1 MHSIHVLEENE
12 SRYDKIIHFSDIHIR
27 TGDPEKA
34 RYFEY
39 STVFQ
44 NLVDSLSTKDLSS
57 TIIVITGDLFH
68 HKGKIET
75 SGIKL
80 VNQLFQKLLNLA
92 PTFVLCGNHDYRQD
106 DPEIPDMIEALLEMH
121 HKKLSSQKYPLYY
134 LNKSGVYVYN
144 NISFGV
150 VDIRDALKSYNTFGR
165 NEELISFPSCSSTQ
179 AEYKVALFHGYV
191 VPKDLCEKYKNM
203 NSYHLEW
210 FGTEYPFILL
220 GDIHRQQIHKT
231 THGHWAYPGSLIQQD
246 FGERVMDHG
255 YLEWDL
261 KKQKVYFHRVY
272 NPYGFCT
279 LKKHM
284 NQWYVH
290 SHQKEWYELNS
301 IYQNEFFPKKPMVRV
316 LNQDEQECKEVLGQY
331 GIQAKRI
338 QRSVMEVEDLH
349 DEENQPIQE
358 SIATYLEEL
367 NTPDK
372 WMDYLNH
379 TVQKDYSLFIRQ
391 PENLKLPPICD
402 FLKKYHDRND
412 KIQKVIDEY
421 MSHQIGTVKQ
431 GQRVELVNMSWHYL
445 MCYGESNY
453 FDFTKIKDQIALLNG
468 KNAMGKSS
476 FLDVLCIGL
485 YGTPTKM
492 RSLVTAKKYT
502 DKIIHDHRPSHKV
515 APSVTILLKIKDSY
529 YEIHR
534 VFGSQSGK
542 DKEHMIMQKEVS
554 ISKIASDFSTK
565 QIICEGNTTV
575 ETWIE
580 KNIGSMDSVLMST
593 MICQMD
599 LNNFFHMKQED
610 QKAILDTALHLEN
623 VSLFGKILRESLLA
637 HQDLMGQLKTAM
649 DTVSSM
655 ATPMKDDEMKQ
666 IQQIYDDVK
675 ERYEKQSKLKE
686 YWLTKVKTKN
696 WQTLIIG
703 DTIEEDYQKAKH
715 EFEFEFHEEKYQALT
730 SRLETSIRLE
740 EKLKATKEAL
750 EPYENIQ
757 LYKDSEKHFARWEKN
772 KQQFMEKKPKSEVSL
787 DWIMATREKHDQWKE
802 NQDSTW
808 LENPESIHINLETL
822 IAEEQGLEEK
832 IKELYANPITKP
844 QSTRPSKLRS
854 LSFSVVDYQE
864 CHKKLQILLQN
875 EPKPQSN
882 IKEYEKWMKKYEA
895 WYEKNKDFILWK
907 DDQKVQKKL
916 QSTLDKIQQITLR
929 QQELQDTM
937 KDLQGTEKD
946 LEFYKDL
953 KFNPDCKACI
963 QNPFNLKKQDLEHN
977 HKELLDYCKK
987 LQSYIAKLNETKT
1000 LTELE
1005 SQKELYMHQLEAYK
1019 QYKLEKNYY
1028 EMEYQKWTNI
1038 KEVLDDYE
1046 EWREEYAKQ
1055 MEQNKQLEELKLH
1068 YDWKEYERWNLEII
1082 KVQQRQ
1088 DELREE
1094 KQTKQNFLKEYNQ
1107 WQETLQTLI
1116 YQEKQYQLLQ
1126 VWLEEEQIIE
1136 QKLQQ
1141 FQQSIKK
1148 QTLLEAYAQ
1157 YEKQYAEV
1165 KEELTELKRFT
1176 DIKERFE
1183 QMENLYA
1190 SYKLQ
1195 NQQASLQ
1202 ESKEQFEKA
1211 YQTYIETKQTYDLQK
1226 EYQAKRKH
1234 YEDISIQL
1242 QERYEAIK
1250 ELETYFMGDKNSTD
1264 GYKEWIYNH
1273 KVIPLVN
1280 QEMNKFLGLFED
1292 FRFKMM
1298 YDKKQFIY
1306 MLEDRGNQP
1315 TLDKAS
1321 GYQNFIISIA
1331 FRIIFS
1337 RIGAIGQQFKH
1348 LMIDEGFTA
1357 CDNINIEKVPVL
1369 LKSIFEYGKYHSIVL
1384 MSHLDSVR
1392 DCTHKMI
1399 QIERQDPFSY
1409 IRYGSSY
1416 PVISTTTTPEGKVLK
1431 KGRGRPKTSV

>member
-1 MHSIHVLEENE
+1 MHPIHVLEENE
-12 SRYDKIIHFSDIHIR
+12 YHYDKIIHFSDIHIR

-34 RYFEY
+34 RYSEY

-44 NLVDSLSTKDLSS
+44 NLVESLSTKDLSS

-106 DPEIPDMIEALLEMH
+106 DPDIPDMIEALLEMH

-134 LNKSGVYVYN
+134 LNKTGVYLYN

-165 NEELISFPSCSSTQ
+165 NEELVSFPTCDSTQ
-179 AEYKVALFHGYV
+179 VDYKVALFHGYV
-191 VPKDLCEKYKNM
+191 APKDLCEKYKNM
-203 NSYHLEW
+203 NSYPIEW
-210 FGTEYPFILL
+210 FGSDYPFILL

-231 THGHWAYPGSLIQQD
+231 TQGHWGYPGSLIQQD

-261 KKQKVYFHRVY
+261 KKQKVHFHRVY

-284 NQWYVH
+284 NEWYVH
-290 SHQKEWYELNS
+290 SHQKEWYELNK
-301 IYQNEFFPKKPMVRV
+301 ICQNEFFPKKPMVRV
-316 LNQDEQECKEVLGQY
+316 LNQDEQECKEILNQY

-338 QRSVMEVEDLH
+338 QRSIMEVEDLQE
-349 DEENQPIQE
+349 DTQPTQE
-358 SIATYLEEL
+358 SVATYLEEL

-372 WMDYLNH
+372 WIDFLNH

-391 PENLKLPPICD
+391 PENLKLPSICD

-431 GQRVELVNMSWHYL
+431 AQRVELVNMSWNYL
-445 MCYGESNY
+445 MCYGENNY

-529 YEIHR
+529 YEIYR

-554 ISKIASDFSTK
+554 ISKIPANFSTK

-575 ETWIE
+575 ESWIE
-580 KNIGSMDSVLMST
+580 QNIGNMDSVLMST

-649 DTVSSM
+649 DTVTAM
-655 ATPMKDDEMKQ
+655 ATPIKEDEMKQ
-666 IQQIYDDVK
+666 IQEVYDLAK
-675 ERYEKQSKLKE
+675 ERYEKQSTLKE

-696 WQTLIIG
+696 WQTLTIS
-703 DTIEEDYQKAKH
+703 DTIEEDYRKAKD
-715 EFEFEFHEEKYQALT
+715 EYEFEFHEEKYQSLT

-750 EPYENIQ
+750 EPYDNAQ
-757 LYKDSEKHFARWEKN
+757 LYKESEKHLSRWEKK
-772 KQQFMEKKPKSEVSL
+772 KQQFLEQKPKSEVSL
-787 DWIMATREKHDQWKE
+787 DWIMGTREKHDQWK
-802 NQDSTW
+802 QSKSSSW
-808 LENPESIHINLETL
+808 LEEPEFIEEDLKFIFDKEEDNESTLAQLCRNSI
-822 IAEEQGLEEK
+822 A
-832 IKELYANPITKP
+832 KP
-844 QSTRPSKLRS
+844 VSKRPSKIQES
-854 LSFSVVDYQE
+854 TIYSESEYQKCNE
-864 CHKKLQILLQN
+864 KLQALLQK
-875 EPKPQSN
+875 EPKPQSTLE
-882 IKEYEKWMKKYEA
+882 EYEKWMEQYEE
-895 WYEKNKDFILWK
+895 WYEKNEEYITWK

-916 QSTLDKIQQITLR
+916 QTILDKIQQHKSR

-937 KDLQGTEKD
+937 KDLQSTEKD

-953 KFNPDCKACI
+953 QFNPKCKACVS
-963 QNPFNLKKQDLEHN
+963 NPFNLKKQDLEQN
-977 HKELLDYCKK
+977 QQQLMDYCKK
-987 LQSYIAKLNETKT
+987 LQNYIEKLNESKS
-1000 LTELE
+1000 LTDLE
-1005 SQKELYMHQLEAYK
+1005 SRKEVYVQQLEAFK

-1028 EMEYQKWTNI
+1028 EMEYQKWTQQ
-1038 KEVLDDYE
+1038 KEAHDTYE
-1046 EWREEYAKQ
+1046 QWKEEYEKV
-1055 MEQNKQLEELKLH
+1055 MEEKKQLDQYKIH
-1068 YDWKEYERWNLEII
+1068 YDWMQYEKWNDELITT
-1082 KVQQRQ
+1082 QQRL
-1088 DELREE
+1088 ERLREE
-1094 KQTKQNFLKEYNQ
+1094 KQTKQTFLKEYEQ
-1107 WQETLQTLI
+1107 WQETLQTLAN
-1116 YQEKQYQLLQ
+1116 QEEQYQLLQ
-1126 VWLEEEQIIE
+1126 VWLDEEKIIE
-1136 QKLQQ
+1136 QKLKQ

-1148 QTLLEAYAQ
+1148 QTLLEAYAL

-1165 KEELTELKRFT
+1165 KEELTDLKRLT
-1176 DIKERFE
+1176 DIKEHF
-1183 QMENLYA
+1183 QKMENLYA

-1195 NQQASLQ
+1195 NQSTSL
-1202 ESKEQFEKA
+1202 EEAKEQLEKA
-1211 YQTYIETKQTYDLQK
+1211 YATYIESKQTYDLQK
-1226 EYQAKRKH
+1226 EYQAKRKQ
-1234 YEDISIQL
+1234 YEDISTQL
-1242 QERYEAIK
+1242 QERYDAIK
-1250 ELETYFMGDKNSTD
+1250 ELEVYFMGDKNSTD
-1264 GYKEWIYNH
+1264 GYKEWIYKH

-1280 QEMNKFLGLFED
+1280 QEMNQFLSLFED
-1292 FRFKMM
+1292 FRFKMI
-1298 YDKKQFIY
+1298 YDKKQLLY

-1315 TLDKAS
+1315 TLDKSS

-1357 CDNINIEKVPVL
+1357 CDNINIEKVPIL
-1369 LKSIFEYGKYHSIVL
+1369 LKSILEYGKYHSIVV

-1392 DCTHKMI
+1392 DCTNKMI

-1409 IRYGSSY
+1409 IRYGNVY